1 MKHAILLAHPKP
13 DSFCAAIARTAHETL
28 TALGEEVALRD
39 LYAIDFDPRLRA
51 DEIPTHDGARA
62 RPDVLAERDILS
74 GADSVIF
81 IYPFWFNA
89 PPAILKGYVD
99 RVLGMGFG
107 YDPRRGG
114 PLLGGK
120 SLISISTSGAP
131 EHWVKGTGALQALMT
146 LFDDHLSGVCGLR
159 VLDHVHLGG
168 VVSNI
173 TEEAAQDMLERVR
186 ERLRGAFAPAEARL

>member
-13 DSFCAAIARTAHETL
+13 DSFCAAIARTTQDTL
-28 TALGEEVALRD
+28 LALGQEVVLRD
-39 LYAIDFDPRLRA
+39 LYAIDFDPRLKA

-62 RPDVLAERDILS
+62 RPEVLAERDILS
-74 GADSVIF
+74 GVDSVIF
-81 IYPFWFNA
+81 VYPFWFNA

-114 PLLGGK
+114 PLLGDK
-120 SLISISTSGAP
+120 SLVSISTSGAP
-131 EHWVKGTGALQALMT
+131 EHWVKDTGALQALMT

-168 VVSNI
+168 VVSTL
-173 TEEAAQDMLERVR
+173 TEEAGHDMLDGVA
-186 ERLRGAFAPAEARL
+186 ERLRGAFAPAKAHP